1 MIKIVKMVSRPDA
14 GGFKNTV
21 GGMAREV
28 GGIGV
33 MGEGSEPT
41 AMQGSPSFCYGC
53 SSWGFSYPVTAY

>member
-33 MGEGSEPT
+33 MGEEVSRLLCRDHLLFVMVAAAGVFHI
-41 AMQGSPSFCYGC
+41 Q
-53 SSWGFSYPVTAY
+53 